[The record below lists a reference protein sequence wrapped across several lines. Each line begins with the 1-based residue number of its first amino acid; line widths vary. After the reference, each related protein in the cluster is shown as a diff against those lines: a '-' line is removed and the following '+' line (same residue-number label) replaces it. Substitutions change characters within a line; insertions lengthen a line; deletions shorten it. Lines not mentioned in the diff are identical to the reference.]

1 MKNWA
6 SKHNQQLT
14 NREQA
19 QLFLRD
25 RLRYMQSSGM
35 KFTKQ
40 HVAILKGHLH
50 VDRSA
55 AASQ

>member
-1 MKNWA
+1 MKNRA
-6 SKHNQQLT
+6 SKHNQQQT

-25 RLRYMQSSGM
+25 RLRYMRSSGM

-50 VDRSA
+50 VDCPA
-55 AASQ
+55 AASE